1 MKKKTTSQQ
10 LYIIFGVVIALLVGL
25 IGYFAYLLMAPSDQP
40 DQANTNV
47 TAQVTNT
54 NTNTNKETKN
64 KKKTNA
70 NTNGIAEDTDQTED
84 TETNVNEGLVEPE
97 TGIAEDTE
105 GIAEKTEEES
115 EDAEKEDDDKTVV
128 AGEGEQVVTL
138 YFPKTASDCGEVFP
152 VKRAITPTEDL
163 YGQLILASMAGPN
176 DEEDG
181 YTTAAGSI
189 RLRRVEYTSA
199 GPTIYVDEA
208 YDALSSCD
216 QQTTEAQLVETAN
229 AMFDLPEGT
238 SGEVIVGYPEDEDE
252 IAEETEEDSEDAE

>member
-1 MKKKTTSQQ
+1 MKKKTSSQQ

-25 IGYFAYLLMAPSDQP
+25 IGYFSYLLIAPSKQVADTN
-40 DQANTNV
+40 ANSNPTV
-47 TAQVTNT
+47 ETTNT
-54 NTNTNKETKN
+54 TKETKN
-64 KKKTNA
+64 KKKVNTNA
-70 NTNGIAEDTDQTED
+70 IAESATPEASQNSNAENED
-84 TETNVNEGLVEPE
+84 EGLVEPE
-97 TGIAEDTE
+97 AGITEDTE
-105 GIAEKTEEES
+105 EEAK
-115 EDAEKEDDDKTVV
+115 DAEEVKDEDTTVV

-152 VKRAITPTEDL
+152 VQRAITPTEDL

-208 YDALSSCD
+208 YDALSACD
-216 QQTTEAQLVETAN
+216 QKTTKAQLVETAN

-238 SGEVIVGYPEDEDE
+238 TGEVIVGYPEDAEDE
-252 IAEETEEDSEDAE
+252 DETTE